1 MQILAML
8 SRKGGTGKT
17 TLGVHL
23 AAAAQASGLKVLMG
37 DMDPQRSALDWSRER
52 GALMEPA
59 VVEMKPGA
67 MFTGVQQAARAGV
80 TDLMVLDSRSNYDN
94 EAAEA
99 VRYADLCLIVVRPCF
114 FDIRAISRTVELVTN
129 MRKSG
134 LFVINQAPSR
144 RNGEEPR
151 LIREAVE
158 ALESF
163 GLPVAPVGL
172 RYRMAYQNAVR
183 TGMTAQEL
191 EPDSLAA
198 FEINALWHHVKRGL
212 WPENGVFVR
221 PAAHPAAQAP
231 NLRAN
236 RELLAEAG

>member
-1 MQILAML
+1 MQILAVL

-17 TLGVHL
+17 TVAVHM
-23 AAAAQASGLKVLMG
+23 AAAAQASGLRVMLG

-52 GALMEPA
+52 ASLGPNVVELKAGALFPA
-59 VVEMKPGA
+59 R
-67 MFTGVQQAARAGV
+67 QQAARSGAV
-80 TDLMVLDSRSNYDN
+80 DLMVLDSRSNTDV

-99 VRYADLCLIVVRPCF
+99 VRYADLCLIVVRPSF

-129 MRKSG
+129 MRKAG
-134 LFVINQAPSR
+134 MFVINQAPSR

-151 LIREAVE
+151 IIREAVDM
-158 ALESF
+158 LESF

-172 RYRMAYQNAVR
+172 RYRLAYQQAVR
-183 TGMTAQEL
+183 MGLAAQEV

-198 FEINALWHHVKRGL
+198 FEMNSLWHHVKGEL
-212 WPENGVFVR
+212 YPEG
-221 PAAHPAAQAP
+221 
-231 NLRAN
+231 LRAAAPA